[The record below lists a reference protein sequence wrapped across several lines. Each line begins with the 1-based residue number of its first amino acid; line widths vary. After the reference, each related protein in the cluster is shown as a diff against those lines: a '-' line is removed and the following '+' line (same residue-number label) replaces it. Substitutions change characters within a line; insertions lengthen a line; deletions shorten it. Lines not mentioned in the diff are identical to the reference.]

1 MSRARSRKSSGAV
14 TIGTLAD
21 LKQVK
26 AELAAQAQREA
37 LAGAQRALA
46 AKQES
51 AHRSLFQAAVGAVK
65 RLPEPR
71 TASLKP
77 APPAPA
83 PLQRIADEARALRE
97 ALSDEV
103 DIGSLL
109 DTDAGLSFRR
119 PGIGADVTQN
129 LRKGKW
135 ALQRAVDLHGLRT
148 DDAREALGAFIRDAH
163 QQGIRCVRV
172 IHGKGLGSPG
182 KTPVLKDKVQRWLV
196 QKSEVL
202 AFVQA
207 QPTQGGDGALVVLLQ
222 PSRAG

>member
-1 MSRARSRKSSGAV
+1 MSRPRSPKAPAAL
-14 TIGTLAD
+14 TIASLAD

-37 LAGAQRALA
+37 QAAVQRAQA
-46 AKQES
+46 AKQEA

-77 APPAPA
+77 APPAPT
-83 PLQRIADEARALRE
+83 PLQRLADEAQALRE
-97 ALSDEV
+97 TLSDEV
-103 DIGSLL
+103 DVGSLL

-119 PGIGADVTQN
+119 PGIGPDVTHN
-129 LRKGKW
+129 LRRGKW

-148 DDAREALGAFIRDAH
+148 DAARDALGAFIREAH

-182 KTPVLKDKVQRWLV
+182 KAPVLKDKVQRWLV

-207 QPTQGGDGALVVLLQ
+207 PPTQGGAGALVVLLQ
-222 PSRAG
+222 PTRAG